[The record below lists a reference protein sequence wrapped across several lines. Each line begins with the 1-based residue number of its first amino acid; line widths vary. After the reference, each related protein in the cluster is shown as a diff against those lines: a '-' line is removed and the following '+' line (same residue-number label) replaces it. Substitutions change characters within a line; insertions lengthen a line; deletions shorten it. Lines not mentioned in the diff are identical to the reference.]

1 VSFAH
6 PWWLVAGVAIAFG
19 FAVLVARGMQRGREA
34 LLTYSDVP
42 FLTSATGSRFDP
54 ALAVAASTALA
65 IVACGAALAGPRAT
79 VAVPVAGAVILC
91 VDTSGSMRAT
101 DVAPSR
107 ADAAAAAVGAF
118 IDAVPAGTRVGI
130 VAFAGAA
137 GVIAAPTLDKDALH
151 DAVAGIPPPNG
162 GTAIGDALVTAARQL
177 PADGR
182 RAIVLITDGVNNA
195 GADPAAVAPQLGAT
209 GIEID
214 TVGIGTNG
222 SGRLI
227 PGTTEE
233 AALDEDALRQIA
245 ADAHGVYARADD
257 AGTLRSRLAALAHT
271 TTREERRL
279 DLSFPLALAAAFVLA
294 ATVAA
299 GMLAGRFP

>member
-1 VSFAH
+1 MSFTH
-6 PWWLVAGVAIAFG
+6 PLWLAAGIAIACA
-19 FAVLVARGMQRGREA
+19 FAALVARSLRRGREA
-34 LLTYSDVP
+34 LLTYSDLP
-42 FLTSATGSRFDP
+42 FLISATGSRFDP
-54 ALAVAASTALA
+54 ALAVAATTAFA
-65 IVACGAALAGPRAT
+65 IVAFGAALAGPRAT
-79 VAVPVAGAVILC
+79 VAGPVGGFVILC

-107 ADAAAAAVGAF
+107 ADAAAAAVRAF
-118 IDAVPAGTRVGI
+118 IDAAPAATRVGI

-137 GVIAAPTLDKDALH
+137 GVVAAPTTDKDELRA
-151 DAVAGIPPPNG
+151 AVGEIPPPNG
-162 GTAIGDALVTAARQL
+162 GTAIGDALATAARQL
-177 PADGR
+177 PAGGR

-195 GADPAAVAPQLGAT
+195 GADPAAVAPQLGAA

-227 PGTTEE
+227 PGTNEE

-245 ADAHGVYARADD
+245 AGAHGAYARADD
-257 AGTLRSRLAALAHT
+257 AGTLRSRLAALAHS
-271 TTREERRL
+271 TTREARRI
-279 DLSFPLALAAAFVLA
+279 DLSLPLALAAGFILA
-294 ATVAA
+294 ATVAG

>member
-6 PWWLVAGVAIAFG
+6 PLWLAAGVAIACV
-19 FAVLVARGMQRGREA
+19 FAALVARSLRRGRAA

-42 FLTSATGSRFDP
+42 FLISATGSRVDP
-54 ALAVAASTALA
+54 AVAVAATTALA
-65 IVACGAALAGPRAT
+65 IVAFGAALAGPRAT
-79 VAVPVAGAVILC
+79 VAVPVGGAVILC
-91 VDTSGSMRAT
+91 VDTSGSMRAG

-107 ADAAAAAVGAF
+107 ADAASAAVRAF
-118 IDAVPAGTRVGI
+118 IDAVPAATRVGI

-137 GVIAAPTLDKDALH
+137 GVVAAPTIDKDELRA
-151 DAVAGIPPPNG
+151 AVSEIPPPNG
-162 GTAIGDALVTAARQL
+162 GTAIGDALATAARQL
-177 PADGR
+177 PPGGR

-195 GADPAAVAPQLGAT
+195 GADPAAVAPQLGAA

-227 PGTTEE
+227 PGTNEE

-245 ADAHGVYARADD
+245 ADAHGAYARADD
-257 AGTLRSRLAALAHT
+257 AGTLRSRLAALAHS
-271 TTREERRL
+271 TTREARRI
-279 DLSFPLALAAAFVLA
+279 DLALPLALAAGFILA
-294 ATVAA
+294 GTVAG

>member
-1 VSFAH
+1 VSFTH
-6 PWWLVAGVAIAFG
+6 PLWLAAGIAIACA
-19 FAVLVARGMQRGREA
+19 FAALVARSLRRGREA
-34 LLTYSDVP
+34 LLTYSDLP
-42 FLTSATGSRFDP
+42 FLISATGSRFDP
-54 ALAVAASTALA
+54 ALAVAATTAFA
-65 IVACGAALAGPRAT
+65 IVAFGAALAGPRAT
-79 VAVPVAGAVILC
+79 VAVPVGGFVILC

-107 ADAAAAAVGAF
+107 ADAAAAAVRAF
-118 IDAVPAGTRVGI
+118 IDAAPAATRVGI

-137 GVIAAPTLDKDALH
+137 GVVAAPTTDKDELRA
-151 DAVAGIPPPNG
+151 AVGEIPPPNG
-162 GTAIGDALVTAARQL
+162 GTAIGDALATAARQF
-177 PADGR
+177 PAGGR

-195 GADPAAVAPQLGAT
+195 GADPAAVAPQLGAA

-227 PGTTEE
+227 PGTNEE

-245 ADAHGVYARADD
+245 AGAHGAYARADD
-257 AGTLRSRLAALAHT
+257 AGTLRSRLAALAHS
-271 TTREERRL
+271 TTREARRI
-279 DLSFPLALAAAFVLA
+279 DLSLPLALAAGFILA
-294 ATVAA
+294 ATVAG

>member
-1 VSFAH
+1 MSFAH
-6 PWWLVAGVAIAFG
+6 PLWLAAGVAIACV
-19 FAVLVARGMQRGREA
+19 FAALVARSLRRGRAA

-42 FLTSATGSRFDP
+42 FLISATGSRVDP
-54 ALAVAASTALA
+54 AVAVAATTALA
-65 IVACGAALAGPRAT
+65 IVAFGAALAGPRAT
-79 VAVPVAGAVILC
+79 VAVPVGGAVILC
-91 VDTSGSMRAT
+91 VDTSGSMRAG

-107 ADAAAAAVGAF
+107 ADAASAAVRAF
-118 IDAVPAGTRVGI
+118 IDAVPAATRVGI

-137 GVIAAPTLDKDALH
+137 GVVAAPTIDKDELRA
-151 DAVAGIPPPNG
+151 AVSEIPPPNG
-162 GTAIGDALVTAARQL
+162 GTAIGDALATAARQL
-177 PADGR
+177 PPGGR

-195 GADPAAVAPQLGAT
+195 GADPAAVAPQLGAA

-227 PGTTEE
+227 PGTNEE

-245 ADAHGVYARADD
+245 ADAHGAYARADD
-257 AGTLRSRLAALAHT
+257 AGTLRSRLAALAHS
-271 TTREERRL
+271 TTREARRI
-279 DLSFPLALAAAFVLA
+279 DLALPLALAAGFILA
-294 ATVAA
+294 GTVAA

>member
-1 VSFAH
+1 LSFAH
-6 PWWLVAGVAIAFG
+6 PLWLAAGVAIACV
-19 FAVLVARGMQRGREA
+19 FAALVARSLRRGRAA

-42 FLTSATGSRFDP
+42 FLISATGSRVDP
-54 ALAVAASTALA
+54 AVAVAATTALA
-65 IVACGAALAGPRAT
+65 IVAFGAALAGPRAT
-79 VAVPVAGAVILC
+79 VAVPVGGAVILC
-91 VDTSGSMRAT
+91 VDTSGSMRAG

-107 ADAAAAAVGAF
+107 ADAASAAVRAF
-118 IDAVPAGTRVGI
+118 IDAVPAATRVGI

-137 GVIAAPTLDKDALH
+137 GVVAAPTIDKDELRA
-151 DAVAGIPPPNG
+151 AVSEIPPPNG
-162 GTAIGDALVTAARQL
+162 GTAIGDALATAARQL
-177 PADGR
+177 PPGGR

-195 GADPAAVAPQLGAT
+195 GADPAAVAPQLGAA

-227 PGTTEE
+227 PGTNEE

-245 ADAHGVYARADD
+245 ADAHGAYARADD
-257 AGTLRSRLAALAHT
+257 AGTLRSRLAALAHS
-271 TTREERRL
+271 TTREARRI
-279 DLSFPLALAAAFVLA
+279 DLALPLALAAGFILA
-294 ATVAA
+294 GTVAA

>member
-1 VSFAH
+1 MSFTH
-6 PWWLVAGVAIAFG
+6 PLWLAAGIAIACA
-19 FAVLVARGMQRGREA
+19 FAALVARSLRRGREA
-34 LLTYSDVP
+34 LLTYSDLP
-42 FLTSATGSRFDP
+42 FLISATGSRFDP
-54 ALAVAASTALA
+54 ALAVAATTAFA
-65 IVACGAALAGPRAT
+65 IVAFGAALAGPRAT
-79 VAVPVAGAVILC
+79 VAVPVGGFVILC

-107 ADAAAAAVGAF
+107 ADAAAAAVRAF
-118 IDAVPAGTRVGI
+118 IDAAPAATRVGI

-137 GVIAAPTLDKDALH
+137 GVVAAPTTDKDELRA
-151 DAVAGIPPPNG
+151 AVGEIPPPNG
-162 GTAIGDALVTAARQL
+162 GTAIGDALATAARQL
-177 PADGR
+177 PAGGR

-195 GADPAAVAPQLGAT
+195 GADPAAVAPQLGAA

-227 PGTTEE
+227 PGTNEE

-245 ADAHGVYARADD
+245 AGAHGAYARADD
-257 AGTLRSRLAALAHT
+257 AGTLRSRLAALAHS
-271 TTREERRL
+271 TTREPRRI
-279 DLSFPLALAAAFVLA
+279 DLSLPLALAAGFILA
-294 ATVAA
+294 ATVAG

>member
-1 VSFAH
+1 VSFTH
-6 PWWLVAGVAIAFG
+6 PLWLAAGIAIACA
-19 FAVLVARGMQRGREA
+19 FAALVARSLRRGREA
-34 LLTYSDVP
+34 LLTYSDLP
-42 FLTSATGSRFDP
+42 FLISATGSRFDP
-54 ALAVAASTALA
+54 ALAVAATTAFA
-65 IVACGAALAGPRAT
+65 IVAFGAALAGPRAT
-79 VAVPVAGAVILC
+79 VAVPVGGFVILC

-107 ADAAAAAVGAF
+107 ADAAAAAVRAF
-118 IDAVPAGTRVGI
+118 IDAAPAATRVGI

-137 GVIAAPTLDKDALH
+137 GVVAAPTTDKDELRA
-151 DAVAGIPPPNG
+151 AVGEIPPPNG
-162 GTAIGDALVTAARQL
+162 GTAIGDALATAARQL
-177 PADGR
+177 PAGGR

-195 GADPAAVAPQLGAT
+195 GADPAAVAPQLGAA

-227 PGTTEE
+227 PGTNEE

-245 ADAHGVYARADD
+245 AGAHGAYARADD
-257 AGTLRSRLAALAHT
+257 AGTLRSRLAALAHS
-271 TTREERRL
+271 TTREARRI
-279 DLSFPLALAAAFVLA
+279 DLSLPLALAAGFILA
-294 ATVAA
+294 ATVAG

>member
-6 PWWLVAGVAIAFG
+6 PLWLAAGVAIACV
-19 FAVLVARGMQRGREA
+19 FAALVARSLRRGRAA

-42 FLTSATGSRFDP
+42 FLISATGSRVDP
-54 ALAVAASTALA
+54 AVAVAATTALA
-65 IVACGAALAGPRAT
+65 IVAFGAALAGPRAT
-79 VAVPVAGAVILC
+79 VAVPVGGAVILC
-91 VDTSGSMRAT
+91 VDTSGSMRAG

-107 ADAAAAAVGAF
+107 ADAASAAVRAF
-118 IDAVPAGTRVGI
+118 IDAVPAATRVGI

-137 GVIAAPTLDKDALH
+137 GVVAAPTIDKDELRA
-151 DAVAGIPPPNG
+151 AVSEIPPPNG
-162 GTAIGDALVTAARQL
+162 GTAIGDALATAARQL
-177 PADGR
+177 PPGGR

-195 GADPAAVAPQLGAT
+195 GADPAAVAPQLGAA

-227 PGTTEE
+227 PGTNEE

-245 ADAHGVYARADD
+245 ADAHGAYARADD
-257 AGTLRSRLAALAHT
+257 AGTLRSRLAALAHS
-271 TTREERRL
+271 TTREARRI
-279 DLSFPLALAAAFVLA
+279 DLALPLALAAGFILA
-294 ATVAA
+294 GTVAA

>member
-1 VSFAH
+1 MSFAH
-6 PWWLVAGVAIAFG
+6 PLWLAAGVAIACV
-19 FAVLVARGMQRGREA
+19 FAALVARSLRRGRAA

-42 FLTSATGSRFDP
+42 FLISATGSRVDP
-54 ALAVAASTALA
+54 AVAVAATTALA
-65 IVACGAALAGPRAT
+65 IVAFGAALAGPRAT
-79 VAVPVAGAVILC
+79 VAVPVGGAVILC
-91 VDTSGSMRAT
+91 VDTSGSMRAG

-107 ADAAAAAVGAF
+107 ADAASAAVRAF
-118 IDAVPAGTRVGI
+118 IDAVPAATRVGI

-137 GVIAAPTLDKDALH
+137 GVVAAPTTDKDELRA
-151 DAVAGIPPPNG
+151 AVSEIPPPNG
-162 GTAIGDALVTAARQL
+162 GTAIGDALATAARQL
-177 PADGR
+177 PPGGR

-195 GADPAAVAPQLGAT
+195 GADPAAVAPQLGAA

-227 PGTTEE
+227 PGTNEE

-245 ADAHGVYARADD
+245 ADAHGAYARADD
-257 AGTLRSRLAALAHT
+257 AGTLRSRLAALAHS
-271 TTREERRL
+271 TTREARRV
-279 DLSFPLALAAAFVLA
+279 DLALPLALAAGFILA
-294 ATVAA
+294 GTVAG

>member
-1 VSFAH
+1 MSFTH
-6 PWWLVAGVAIAFG
+6 PLWLAAGIAIACA
-19 FAVLVARGMQRGREA
+19 FAALVARSLRRGREA
-34 LLTYSDVP
+34 LLTYSDLP
-42 FLTSATGSRFDP
+42 FLISATGSRFDP
-54 ALAVAASTALA
+54 ALAVAATTAFA
-65 IVACGAALAGPRAT
+65 IVAFGAALAGPRAT
-79 VAVPVAGAVILC
+79 VAVPVGGFVILC

-107 ADAAAAAVGAF
+107 AVGAAAAVRAF
-118 IDAVPAGTRVGI
+118 IDAAPAATRVGI

-137 GVIAAPTLDKDALH
+137 GVVAAPTTDKDELRA
-151 DAVAGIPPPNG
+151 AVGEIPPPNG
-162 GTAIGDALVTAARQL
+162 GTAIGDALATAARQL
-177 PADGR
+177 PAGGR

-195 GADPAAVAPQLGAT
+195 GADPAAVAPQLGAA

-227 PGTTEE
+227 PGTNEE

-245 ADAHGVYARADD
+245 AGAHGAYARADD
-257 AGTLRSRLAALAHT
+257 AGTLRSRLAALAHS
-271 TTREERRL
+271 TTREARRI
-279 DLSFPLALAAAFVLA
+279 DLSLPLALAAGFILA
-294 ATVAA
+294 ATVAG

>member
-1 VSFAH
+1 VSFTH
-6 PWWLVAGVAIAFG
+6 PLWLAAGIAIACA
-19 FAVLVARGMQRGREA
+19 FAALVARSLRRGREA
-34 LLTYSDVP
+34 LLTYSDLP
-42 FLTSATGSRFDP
+42 FLISATGSRFDP
-54 ALAVAASTALA
+54 ALAVAATTAFA
-65 IVACGAALAGPRAT
+65 IVAFGAALAGPRAT
-79 VAVPVAGAVILC
+79 VAVPVGGFVILC

-107 ADAAAAAVGAF
+107 ADAAAAAVRAF
-118 IDAVPAGTRVGI
+118 IDAAPAATRVGI

-137 GVIAAPTLDKDALH
+137 GVVAAPTTDKDELRA
-151 DAVAGIPPPNG
+151 AVGEIPPPNG
-162 GTAIGDALVTAARQL
+162 GTAIGDALATAARQL
-177 PADGR
+177 PPGGR

-195 GADPAAVAPQLGAT
+195 GADPAAVAPQLGAA

-227 PGTTEE
+227 PGTNEE

-245 ADAHGVYARADD
+245 ADAHGAYARADD
-257 AGTLRSRLAALAHT
+257 AGTLRSRLAALAHS
-271 TTREERRL
+271 TTREARRI
-279 DLSFPLALAAAFVLA
+279 DLSLPLALAAGFILA
-294 ATVAA
+294 ATVAG